1 MSKASPIQESFNAG
15 ELSPLMESRVTV
27 AKRANG
33 CTLLDNLVPTIQGPL
48 VSRPGAKFVN
58 QVKNR
63 LDPIVL
69 IPFEFNVE
77 QAYILEFGDLYMRVY
92 KDHGIIESSP
102 SVPVEIVTPY
112 AKADL
117 FDSEGRTRLQ
127 WAQTADIMYLTHAD
141 HPVQELSRTS
151 DIAWTIASSEFKDGP
166 FEKENTDTT
175 KTMTRS
181 GTAVGAT
188 ITVTATGHAPFVSTD
203 VGRLIRF
210 TDGTTRASV
219 KITGFTSSTIVT
231 AAVGEV
237 ALGGTGAISKWRLGI
252 FSETT
257 GYPTTITFFEDRMFL
272 AGSRSNPQRIDGSE
286 VGDHLSFSPTET
298 DGSVIDNNA
307 IGVALNADKVNAIVW
322 VTDDERGLMIGT
334 AGGEWVMSPSS
345 SGEALTPVNIKAV
358 RATTY
363 GSAAVKPIRTGKAT
377 LYVQRSSRKL
387 REMAFVFESDGFRS
401 PDMTIL
407 SEHIT
412 GDGILHMAYQQEP
425 HSIVWCL
432 RKDGSLIGFTYDR
445 DQDVLAWHRHNLAG
459 ASDAGGTAAI
469 IESIA
474 AIPTPDE
481 KSDELWVSVK
491 RWVNGQEERYI
502 EFITEFWRES
512 FDQEDAFCVDS
523 GLTYDSTPATTISG
537 LDHLEGQLVRILADG
552 AAHPDKTVTS
562 GSVTLDRLSSVVHLG
577 LPYIPSFKSLRFDS
591 GAKDGT
597 SQGKTKRINNV
608 TVRFYQTLGAFIG
621 PSQSEMDEINFR
633 EGDDLMDVAPPLFD
647 GDKRVNWQGSYD
659 NDGFIIIEQRQPLPM
674 TIIAVMPQGHTQD
687 RS

>member
-1 MSKASPIQESFNAG
+1 MSKASPIQDSFNAG

-33 CTLLDNLVPTIQGPL
+33 CQLLDNFVPTIQGPL

-58 QVKNR
+58 EVKNP
-63 LDPIVL
+63 LENVVL
-69 IPFEFNVE
+69 VPFEFNVE
-77 QAYILEFGDLYMRVY
+77 QAYVLEFGNLYMRVY

-112 AKADL
+112 ALADL

-127 WAQTADIMYLTHAD
+127 WAQTADIMYLTHAEY
-141 HPVQELSRTS
+141 PVQELSRTS
-151 DIAWTIASSEFKDGP
+151 DIAWTIAPSDFTDGP

-175 KTMTRS
+175 KTLNNS
-181 GTAVGAT
+181 GSAAGST
-188 ITVTATGHAPFVSTD
+188 ITVTAVGHTPFVSTD

-210 TDGTTRASV
+210 THSTTRGFV
-219 KITGFTSSTIVT
+219 KITVFTSSTLVT
-231 AAVGEV
+231 AVVGDV
-237 ALGGTGAISKWRLGI
+237 ALGGSGAVSKWRLGI

-257 GYPTTITFFEDRMFL
+257 GFPTAITFFEDRMFL
-272 AGSRSNPQRIDGSE
+272 AGSTSNPQRIDGSE
-286 VGDHLSFSPTET
+286 VGNHLSFSPTET
-298 DGSVIDNNA
+298 DGSVIDSNG

-322 VTDDERGLMIGT
+322 ITDDERGLMIGT

-345 SGEALTPVNIKAV
+345 GGEALTPVNIKAV

-363 GSAAVKPIRTGKAT
+363 GSAAVKPVRTGKAT

-412 GDGILHMAYQQEP
+412 GDGIIHMAYQQEP
-425 HSIVWCL
+425 HSIIWCL

-459 ASDAGGTAAI
+459 TSDAGGTAAV

-474 AIPTPDE
+474 VIPTPDE
-481 KSDELWVSVK
+481 KSDELWMSVK
-491 RWVNGQEERYI
+491 RWVNGAEVRYI
-502 EFITEFWRES
+502 EFLTEFWREGN
-512 FDQEDAFCVDS
+512 DQEDAFCVDS
-523 GLTYDSTPATTISG
+523 GLTYDDVPATNISG
-537 LDHLEGQLVRILADG
+537 LGHLEGETVRILADG
-552 AAHPDKTVTS
+552 AAHPDKVVTS
-562 GSVTLDRLSSVVHLG
+562 GAVTLDRSSSVVHLG
-577 LPYIPSFKSLRFDS
+577 LAYAPSFKSLRFDA

-621 PSQSEMDEINFR
+621 PSLSEMDEINFR
-633 EGDDLMDVAPPLFD
+633 EGDDLMDTAPPLFD
-647 GDKRVNWQGSYD
+647 GDKLVNWQGSYD
-659 NDGFIIIEQRQPLPM
+659 NDGFIIIEQRQPFPM
-674 TIIAVMPQGHTQD
+674 TIIAVMPQGDTQD